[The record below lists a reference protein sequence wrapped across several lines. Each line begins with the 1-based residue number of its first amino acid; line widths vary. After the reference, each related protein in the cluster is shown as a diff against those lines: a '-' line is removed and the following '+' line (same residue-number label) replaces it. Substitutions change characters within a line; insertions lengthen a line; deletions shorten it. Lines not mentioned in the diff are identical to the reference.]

1 MFGRRTGPG
10 DDDDDDDD
18 GGKDEDMALG
28 AISFAGQLQGRM
40 ASRWDITPG
49 IKVMDLHDRLRYG
62 ENDHI
67 CKALLKMCMQPS
79 VHSRIINYENFSG

>member
-1 MFGRRTGPG
+1 
-10 DDDDDDDD
+10 
-18 GGKDEDMALG
+18 MALV

-40 ASRWDITPG
+40 TSRRDITTG
-49 IKVMDLHDRLRYG
+49 IKDMDLRDRLRYG

-67 CKALLKMCMQPS
+67 CKAQLKKCMQPS

>member
-1 MFGRRTGPG
+1 
-10 DDDDDDDD
+10 
-18 GGKDEDMALG
+18 MALV

-40 ASRWDITPG
+40 TSWRDITPD

-62 ENDHI
+62 ENDQM
-67 CKALLKMCMQPS
+67 CKALLKKCMQPS

>member
-1 MFGRRTGPG
+1 
-10 DDDDDDDD
+10 
-18 GGKDEDMALG
+18 MALV

-40 ASRWDITPG
+40 TSGRDITPD

-67 CKALLKMCMQPS
+67 CKAL
-79 VHSRIINYENFSG
+79 

>member
-1 MFGRRTGPG
+1 
-10 DDDDDDDD
+10 
-18 GGKDEDMALG
+18 MALV

-40 ASRWDITPG
+40 TSRRDMTPD